1 MYNVLPDTTTGS
13 AAPTVTLYDIALN
26 DFDQTKMKPDS
37 VIELAVTVAGADGS
51 VRKVT
56 VASVT
61 DVLFDAV
68 AIALK
73 LGVVF
78 KSICCQLIALI
89 FNVINRCSTFY
100 IFRH

>member
-13 AAPTVTLYDIALN
+13 AVPTVTLYDIALN
-26 DFDQTKMKPDS
+26 DCDQTKMKPDS

-61 DVLFDAV
+61 DVLD

-78 KSICCQLIALI
+78 KSICYNLIALI
-89 FNVINRCSTFY
+89 FFNVIKLC
-100 IFRH
+100 IFRVSF